1 MEKVRE
7 HPEVRGVNLRE
18 MKNDDRVRPVPSN
31 ALSAWAVSMMKCC
44 AATGA
49 RVARRAS
56 GRGGGSAG
64 VQACGRRGPACV
76 RAGGG
81 SPCGRPCKHAGDG
94 PQYAAERAGPCERQV
109 EKYNGFSPCRPAK
122 RWISQ
127 PLARGGVVPP
137 AGRRVW
143 APPLPAKPTCPQQ
156 RRRHPG
162 SPSAGACRCIACVR
176 MGRPAASRG

>member
-1 MEKVRE
+1 MLRGDGCAGGEACEWARRR
-7 HPEVRGVNLRE
+7 VRGWRGV
-18 MKNDDRVRPVPSN
+18 RVG
-31 ALSAWAVSMMKCC
+31 ASAEAWVC
-44 AATGA
+44 
-49 RVARRAS
+49 R
-56 GRGGGSAG
+56 
-64 VQACGRRGPACV
+64 

-81 SPCGRPCKHAGDG
+81 AGGGVQRARVQAAALPAVDPANMLVMDPSTRRRSAQGPASNRLRYTTVFHPAGRQNVGL
-94 PQYAAERAGPCERQV
+94 
-109 EKYNGFSPCRPAK
+109 
-122 RWISQ
+122 SQ

-143 APPLPAKPTCPQQ
+143 GPTPPAKPTCPQQ